1 MRLTRTLLLLTAFAL
16 LPGTAQA
23 QSFFEELFGI
33 GRPAKRPEPPQN
45 IPSAPPSS
53 APPSTTAP
61 SADLPPRPSTPPPPR
76 QPVVLKAPS
85 EDNVFGQELLL
96 NGLTGNLKLERSG
109 SGVAARVTLPGTKI
123 SQPTE
128 TCTVKLNAGAPFA
141 VSAEGKPE
149 GIARF
154 EAAAAECPLR
164 FDVLEGSVLAST
176 LGSSKVCSFSAAD
189 CATTPVGL
197 WGPGAATLLSK
208 ADEFDSARGT
218 ADKAVRDNYKV
229 MNQRM
234 KGQDIR
240 PVVQEQAAFSSDRE
254 ELCRTYAR
262 EGAHGFCHLRYTEAR
277 AIGLAARLGA
287 NTNTPTANATPRPR
301 RRPAPQPVDG
311 MNPDTSTT
319 STLAD

>member
-1 MRLTRTLLLLTAFAL
+1 MRLTRLLLLLTAFAFV
-16 LPGTAQA
+16 PGAVHA

-45 IPSAPPSS
+45 IPSGPPAAVPPS
-53 APPSTTAP
+53 AGTP
-61 SADLPPRPSTPPPPR
+61 SAEPPRPSAPPPPR

-85 EDNVFGQELLL
+85 EDNVFGQELML
-96 NGLTGNLKLERSG
+96 NGLTGNLKLERNG
-109 SGVAARVTLPGTKI
+109 SGVAATVTLPGTKI

-128 TCTVKLNAGAPFA
+128 SCTVKLNAGAPLT
-141 VSAEGKPE
+141 VSSEGKPE

-176 LGSSKVCSFSAAD
+176 LGTSKVCTFSAND
-189 CATTPVGL
+189 CATTPAGL
-197 WGPGAATLLSK
+197 WGPGAASLLPK
-208 ADEFDSARGT
+208 AGEFDSARGT

-240 PVVQEQAAFSSDRE
+240 PIVQEQAAFSSDRE

-277 AIGLAARLGA
+277 AIGLATRLGA
-287 NTNTPTANATPRPR
+287 NTTAPTASATPRPR
-301 RRPAPQPVDG
+301 RRPAPSPVDG
-311 MNPDTSTT
+311 MNPDANTT

>member
-1 MRLTRTLLLLTAFAL
+1 MRLTRMLLVLSAFAF
-16 LPGTAQA
+16 LPGSAQA

-45 IPSAPPSS
+45 IPTAPQPSGPPSS
-53 APPSTTAP
+53 TAP

-85 EDNVFGQELLL
+85 EDNVFGQELML
-96 NGLTGNLKLERSG
+96 NGLTGNLKLERNA
-109 SGVAARVTLPGTKI
+109 SGVAAKVTLPGTKI

-128 TCTVKLNAGAPFA
+128 SCTVKLNAGAPVA
-141 VSAEGKPE
+141 ISAEGKPE

-197 WGPGAATLLSK
+197 WGPGAASLLSK

-287 NTNTPTANATPRPR
+287 NTNTPTASATPRPR

-311 MNPDTSTT
+311 MNPDTGTT